1 MATAV
6 QRNELARVIATM
18 MQQNASS
25 KKLARQIA
33 AYLVQ
38 EHQTK
43 DLDLILRDILTARAR
58 DGVIEANL
66 TTAFPLSAGVKAEV
80 EQLLKQE
87 YPAAKQFVLDEVV
100 EPEVL
105 SGLKVQT
112 ADKQLDQ
119 TARGKLDQ
127 LIRKL

>member
-1 MATAV
+1 MATAT
-6 QRNELARVIATM
+6 QRTELARVIATM
-18 MQQNASS
+18 MQKQASS
-25 KKLARQIA
+25 KQLARQIA

-43 DLDLILRDILTARAR
+43 DLDLILRDVLTARAR

-80 EQLLKQE
+80 KQLLKNE
-87 YPAAKQFVLDEVV
+87 YPAAKQFVLDETV
-100 EPEVL
+100 EPQVL
-105 SGLKVQT
+105 SGIKVQT

-119 TARGKLDQ
+119 TAQAKLDK
-127 LIRKL
+127 LTRKF

>member
-1 MATAV
+1 MTTAV
-6 QRNELARVIATM
+6 QRNQLARVIADM
-18 MQQNASS
+18 MKQPASS
-25 KKLARQIA
+25 KSLARQIA

-43 DLDLILRDILTARAR
+43 ELDLILRDVLTARAR

-66 TTAFPLSAGVKAEV
+66 TTAFPLSTSVKTEV
-80 EQLLKQE
+80 KQLLKQE

-100 EPEVL
+100 EPEML

-119 TARGKLDQ
+119 TARGKLDK
-127 LIRKL
+127 LTRKF